1 MKTHGPE
8 THNTPETAPTS
19 RRAGADHRRRP
30 STRPDESQ
38 APRRLIRWRR
48 PLAELL
54 RVRSA
59 LHWPVWVILCAG
71 VMLELLFLLLFAL
84 VPLPRL
90 RLFATPLP
98 DAWPWTLALSHWL
111 FPEAWSNAASGYN
124 LPFPALLAGTLLA
137 LIGTYTLTI
146 VVVRRVKLSGDTAE
160 RGWLALL
167 LAGVL
172 VFGITL
178 LFLPRLF
185 SDDVFTYIFS
195 GRILSIYHLDP
206 LNTAPFQFPG
216 DPYLRWV
223 ISGRRAPNIYGPL
236 WLCITSLLVG
246 TSASLNADPI
256 TTLLLFKGVM
266 LFSHLCNCLLLWFI
280 LGRVA
285 PTRRLQGTLL
295 YAWNPLALLELA
307 GMGHYE
313 GVLLTL
319 LLLAVFVYILGQER
333 PGRRGYELLVLA
345 LFGLAASANLVAL
358 LITPIFVWFTLRAER
373 NITRAVWAFCWR
385 MGLVL
390 VCMALIYLPF
400 WRGWTTFFAITSA
413 IDMAHFVH
421 SPLGVLVDP
430 MRGFFSDVARWAHFP
445 PIMQPVAAADLTLR
459 GSATVIFALIYLHL
473 FGRVRLAPLA
483 PQTPAG
489 SESAGMKMRLPGFDV
504 LLTGWCGAIL
514 AYLFLV
520 SGWFWPWFVLWVLW
534 IVVMRRLDILTITV
548 LLLSGT
554 ALFVYPLMDVTRR
567 SLASYFPVLI
577 FGLPLLYFLIGSL
590 VKHYSRG

>member
-1 MKTHGPE
+1 MI
-8 THNTPETAPTS
+8 
-19 RRAGADHRRRP
+19 RRG
-30 STRPDESQ
+30 
-38 APRRLIRWRR
+38 
-48 PLAELL
+48 PLAALL
-54 RVRSA
+54 RASGM
-59 LHWPVWVILCAG
+59 LHWPVWVTLCAG
-71 VMLELLFLLLFAL
+71 MVLELLFLLLFAL
-84 VPLPRL
+84 VPLPPL

-98 DAWPWTLALSHWL
+98 VAWPWTLTLSHWL
-111 FPEAWSNAASGYN
+111 FPEVWSNATSGHN
-124 LPFPALLAGTLLA
+124 LPFPALSAATLLA
-137 LIGTYTLTI
+137 LVGIYALTI
-146 VVVRRVKLSGDTAE
+146 VVVRRVKLREGTAE

-167 LAGVL
+167 LAGAL

-246 TSASLNADPI
+246 VSASLNAGPVA
-256 TTLLLFKGVM
+256 TLLLFKGVM
-266 LFSHLCNCLLLWFI
+266 LFSHLCNCLLLWLI

-285 PTRRLQGTLL
+285 PARRLQGTLL

-319 LLLAVFVYILGQER
+319 LLLAVLISILGQQR
-333 PGRRGYELLVLA
+333 PGYGLLVLA
-345 LFGLAASANLVAL
+345 IFGLAASANLVAL

-385 MGLVL
+385 MSFVL
-390 VCMALIYLPF
+390 VCMALVYLPF

-421 SPLGVLVDP
+421 SPLGVLVEP

-473 FGRVRLAPLA
+473 FGRVRLAPQA
-483 PQTPAG
+483 PATSG
-489 SESAGMKMRLPGFDV
+489 SAGMRTSLSGFDV
-504 LLTGWCGAIL
+504 LLSSWCGAIL

-577 FGLPLLYFLIGSL
+577 FGLPLLYFLAGSL
-590 VKHYSRG
+590 LKHSSRGRTAERNVYDGRSQATQD

>member
-1 MKTHGPE
+1 M
-8 THNTPETAPTS
+8 
-19 RRAGADHRRRP
+19 R
-30 STRPDESQ
+30 
-38 APRRLIRWRR
+38 RR
-48 PLAELL
+48 PLAALL
-54 RVRSA
+54 RASGV
-59 LHWPVWVILCAG
+59 LHWPVWAMLLAG

-84 VPLPRL
+84 TPLPRL
-90 RLFATPLP
+90 RLFATPLSV
-98 DAWPWTLALSHWL
+98 AWPWTLTLSHWL
-111 FPEAWSNAASGYN
+111 FPEAWSNASHN
-124 LPFPALLAGTLLA
+124 LPFPALLGATLLA
-137 LIGTYTLTI
+137 LIGVYALTI
-146 VVVRRVKLSGDTAE
+146 IVVRRVRLSGDTAE

-167 LAGVL
+167 LAGAL

-223 ISGRRAPNIYGPL
+223 ISGRSAPNIYGPL
-236 WLCITSLLVG
+236 WLCITSLLIGV
-246 TSASLNADPI
+246 SASLNAGPVA
-256 TTLLLFKGVM
+256 TLLLFKGVM
-266 LFSHLCNCLLLWFI
+266 LFSHLCNCLLLWLI

-285 PTRRLQGTLL
+285 PAQRLQGTLL

-319 LLLAVFVYILGQER
+319 LLLAVFVSILGQQR
-333 PGRRGYELLVLA
+333 PGYGLLVLA
-345 LFGLAASANLVAL
+345 IFGLAASANLVAL
-358 LITPIFVWFTLRAER
+358 LITPIFVWFTLRTER

-385 MGLVL
+385 MGFVL
-390 VCMALIYLPF
+390 ACMALVYLPF

-421 SPLGVLVDP
+421 SPLGVLVEP

-473 FGRVRLAPLA
+473 FGRVRLAPQA
-483 PQTPAG
+483 PAASG
-489 SESAGMKMRLPGFDV
+489 STGLRTSLPGFDV
-504 LLTGWCGAIL
+504 LLSSWCGAIL

-577 FGLPLLYFLIGSL
+577 FGLPLLYFLVGSL
-590 VKHYSRG
+590 VKHSSRERTAERNVYDRRSQAAQD